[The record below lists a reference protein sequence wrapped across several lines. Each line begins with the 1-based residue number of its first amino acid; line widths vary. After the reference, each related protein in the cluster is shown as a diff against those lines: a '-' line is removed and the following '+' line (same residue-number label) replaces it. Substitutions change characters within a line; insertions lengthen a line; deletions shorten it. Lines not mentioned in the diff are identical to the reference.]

1 MVKVRVKLFAVLA
14 DAVGTKELVIDLS
27 KEKVKV
33 RDVLD
38 YIRSRYPKFREV
50 EKNVPI
56 LMLVNG
62 INVLPDNEVKDGDEV
77 SFLPPVSGG
86 S

>member
-1 MVKVRVKLFAVLA
+1 MVKVKVKLFAVFA

-27 KEKVKV
+27 GKKVKV
-33 RDVLD
+33 KDVLE
-38 YIRSRYPKFREV
+38 YIRSKYPKFREV
-50 EKNVPI
+50 EENVPI

-62 INVLPDNEVKDGDEV
+62 INVLPDDEVKDRDEV

-86 S
+86 